1 MQLSPAAPP
10 SASTEDGPL
19 HASPLSLLFRA
30 IGLVNRSPPPDVAD
44 VGTDA
49 DTAGASPASAAIA
62 SSSVSA
68 DGAAAEVLADVD
80 AEVDELEEGAV
91 TAADAEEAGV
101 AADGSA
107 EAPDALS
114 KWQLQQI
121 YRVTQV

>member
-49 DTAGASPASAAIA
+49 DTAAIA

-68 DGAAAEVLADVD
+68 DGAAAEVLAEVD